1 MKKWNVYA
9 AAVLAAVGILGGCGA
24 KNAESQAPAET
35 QAAEQSA
42 QESSVEESRETS
54 AEESKKETEKN
65 GTLSVTY
72 VKSPL
77 NVPSIVE
84 QDQEI
89 FASVFGPMGYDVQY
103 SDLTTGPEQ
112 TQALASG
119 DIQFLNAVGATSVI
133 LSASNDA
140 DIKIMSIYSRSPK
153 AFKLFAKDDSIKTA
167 EDLKGKKVAIFG
179 LGDQKNYPDNF
190 VDGMGILADAFQK
203 AGAELVGFTST
214 DGYTFNQSRAVRG
227 EKFCGLVIDQENQ
240 AQLTSKR
247 IADWCKLIKEDFTS
261 NKKE

>member
-1 MKKWNVYA
+1 MMR
-9 AAVLAAVGILGGCGA
+9 
-24 KNAESQAPAET
+24 QARWHDTAHQSGVREVRAD
-35 QAAEQSA
+35 AAEQLLDHDDGHEVADAMNAAKTSHIA
-42 QESSVEESRETS
+42 EKIREDLGGVKVI
-54 AEESKKETEKN
+54 EVVLIEKAWQN
-65 GTLSVTY
+65 DF
-72 VKSPL
+72 
-77 NVPSIVE
+77 
-84 QDQEI
+84 Q
-89 FASVFGPMGYDVQY
+89 AYDNM
-103 SDLTTGPEQ
+103 
-112 TQALASG
+112 
-119 DIQFLNAVGATSVI
+119 IVGASTWFDGELPTYWDELVPELES
-133 LSASNDA
+133 L
-140 DIKIMSIYSRSPK
+140 
-153 AFKLFAKDDSIKTA
+153 
-167 EDLKGKKVAIFG
+167 DLKGKKVAIFG